1 MKHDIKPLNVQ
12 LINQIAAGEV
22 IEGPFSAVKE
32 LVENAIDARATEI
45 RVEIVNGGKSL
56 IAVTDNGIGIPGD
69 QIKTAF
75 LPHTTSKL
83 RTIDDLQH
91 INTLGFRGEA
101 LASIAAVSRVEV
113 QTRAE
118 DSLVGYKAIFEN
130 GSMQVLEEA
139 GCPAGT
145 RITVRDLFYQT
156 PARLKFM
163 KSDGAE
169 TSHITEML
177 TRLALSRTDISFQ
190 YVNNNKIMLTTR
202 KNTDPNQTV
211 LSLFPSELAHGLTVV
226 EEKTYQKGDYF
237 ITISGLIGQPHSS
250 RGNRNYQ
257 VFFVNGRSVRNDVLT
272 HAFERAYE
280 GAVMVKKFPVGILY
294 VSISPELLDVNV
306 HPSKTSIKFQ
316 EPHWMEE
323 VLLDYVQQGLQKNT
337 EIVSAGGL
345 GIGPTATEL
354 KMGEERRRVERLK
367 QEENDRIS
375 HNEDKISNVY
385 EDKHEDKT
393 IDLLIDDQMN
403 IEENIKQ
410 RNANQRSWEHNNE
423 TSTNEGR
430 NNEMKHDRMQRESST
445 DAASYKRLAT
455 EDISFGFVSEEDRNP
470 SYKPEPTYITVDST
484 DNSLN
489 DDTTAMP
496 SNNGDKVKQQQ
507 QPISAEHIS
516 QQAFLNNVLKQRN
529 YKIVGQAFKTYII
542 LESGLALYLV
552 DQHAAHERVVYDQLL
567 ADAQNG
573 AVEIQEIMDG
583 QIVELTLA
591 EMEWFRLHED
601 TFSQMGFIIEPY
613 GHQAIRLTGVPYHLG
628 MPAHHEFLQQLI
640 DELIEQEW
648 SGAAL
653 PMEKLIRKACRYAIK
668 AHDSLMATEI
678 NALLDQ
684 MTQIQV
690 PLTCPH
696 GRPIVL
702 QIRDYDLEK
711 LFKRV

>member
-32 LVENAIDARATEI
+32 LVENAIDAQATEI

-56 IAVTDNGIGIPGD
+56 IAVTDNGIGIPGN

-91 INTLGFRGEA
+91 IHTLGFRGEA

-130 GSMQVLEEA
+130 GRLQTLEET
-139 GCPAGT
+139 GCPEGT

-169 TSHITEML
+169 TSRITEML

-190 YVNNNKIMLTTR
+190 YINNNSIMLTTR
-202 KNTDPNQTV
+202 KSTDPTQTV
-211 LSLFPSELAHGLTVV
+211 MSIFPSELAHGLMVV
-226 EEKTYQKGDYF
+226 EEKTYHKDDYF

-257 VFFVNGRSVRNDVLT
+257 VFFVNGRSVRNEVLT

-280 GAVMVKKFPVGILY
+280 GAVMVRKFPVGILY
-294 VSISPELLDVNV
+294 VIISPELLDVNV

-323 VLLDYVQQGLQKNT
+323 VLLDYVQQGLKKNT
-337 EIVSAGGL
+337 EIVSVGGL

-354 KMGEERRRVERLK
+354 KMVEERRRLEGLK
-367 QEENDRIS
+367 QEENQIITS
-375 HNEDKISNVY
+375 NEDKIINM
-385 EDKHEDKT
+385 HENKTQDKT
-393 IDLLIDDQMN
+393 EDLLIDEQMN

-410 RNANQRSWEHNNE
+410 RNANQRSWEYNN
-423 TSTNEGR
+423 
-430 NNEMKHDRMQRESST
+430 DT
-445 DAASYKRLAT
+445 DVSP
-455 EDISFGFVSEEDRNP
+455 GVVSEEEKHQYYE
-470 SYKPEPTYITVDST
+470 S
-484 DNSLN
+484 NSEYRAEFISDVPGILT
-489 DDTTAMP
+489 DDTT
-496 SNNGDKVKQQQ
+496 SITSINRDKVQKQQQ
-507 QPISAEHIS
+507 SLSVEHMS
-516 QQAFLNNVLKQRN
+516 QLAFLENILKQRN

-542 LESGLALYLV
+542 LESGLVLYLV

-567 ADAQNG
+567 ADVRKG

-583 QIVELTLA
+583 QIVELSLA
-591 EMEWFRLHED
+591 EMEWFRVHED
-601 TFSQMGFIIEPY
+601 IFRQMGFIIEPF
-613 GHQAIRLTGVPYHLG
+613 GHQAIRLMGVPYHLG
-628 MPAHHEFLQQLI
+628 MPAHHEFLQQLM

-648 SGAAL
+648 SGATL

-678 NALLDQ
+678 NALLEQ
-684 MTQIQV
+684 MTHIQV

>member
-32 LVENAIDARATEI
+32 LVENAIDAQATEI

-56 IAVTDNGIGIPGD
+56 IAVTDNGIGIPGN

-91 INTLGFRGEA
+91 IHTLGFRGEA

-118 DSLVGYKAIFEN
+118 DSLVGYKANFEN
-130 GSMQVLEEA
+130 GRIQTLEET

-169 TSHITEML
+169 TSRITEML

-190 YVNNNKIMLTTR
+190 YINNNNIMLTTR
-202 KNTDPNQTV
+202 KSTDPTQTAM
-211 LSLFPSELAHGLTVV
+211 SLFPSELAHGLTVV
-226 EEKTYQKGDYF
+226 EEKTYTKDDYF

-257 VFFVNGRSVRNDVLT
+257 VFFVNGRSVRNEVLT

-280 GAVMVKKFPVGILY
+280 GAVMVRKFPVGILY

-316 EPHWMEE
+316 DPHWMEE
-323 VLLDYVQQGLQKNT
+323 SLLDYVQQGLKKTSQ
-337 EIVSAGGL
+337 IVSAGGL
-345 GIGPTATEL
+345 GIGPSDAEL
-354 KMGEERRRVERLK
+354 KMVEDRRK
-367 QEENDRIS
+367 QNLHDNSVKAESYRGL
-375 HNEDKISNVY
+375 ED
-385 EDKHEDKT
+385 
-393 IDLLIDDQMN
+393 
-403 IEENIKQ
+403 
-410 RNANQRSWEHNNE
+410 
-423 TSTNEGR
+423 
-430 NNEMKHDRMQRESST
+430 T
-445 DAASYKRLAT
+445 DASS
-455 EDISFGFVSEEDRNP
+455 EFVSEEEKHP
-470 SYKPEPTYITVDST
+470 FYKHGSKHISDFMSNNVSIADEMVNST
-484 DNSLN
+484 DESLT
-489 DDTTAMP
+489 DDTTTTTAIDREK
-496 SNNGDKVKQQQ
+496 GQQ
-507 QPISAEHIS
+507 QPLSVEHMS
-516 QQAFLNNVLKQRN
+516 QRAFLDNVLKQRN

-567 ADAQNG
+567 ADAQKG

-583 QIVELTLA
+583 QIVELSLA
-591 EMEWFRLHED
+591 EMEWFRVHED
-601 TFSQMGFIIEPY
+601 IFRQMGFIIEPF

-628 MPAHHEFLQQLI
+628 MPAHHEFLQQLM

-678 NALLDQ
+678 NALLEQ
-684 MTQIQV
+684 MTHIQV